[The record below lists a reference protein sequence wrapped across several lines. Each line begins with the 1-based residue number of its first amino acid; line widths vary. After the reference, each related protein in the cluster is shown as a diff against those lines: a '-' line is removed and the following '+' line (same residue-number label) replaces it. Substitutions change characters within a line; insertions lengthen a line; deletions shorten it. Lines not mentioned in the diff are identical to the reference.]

1 MKLLKTP
8 RRTPWLLALIW
19 CLVLSGVFMVPYQYF
34 WGFGTLSD
42 HFFTGADAG
51 SPICLYWFPIIIFEL
66 EMLKG
71 WRFYKGGDPLFA
83 WCQKQP
89 KYAAISNLLTVIACM
104 ASIISL
110 IDAIRGGMYYSS
122 LYFALR
128 IYAFLLLRCSRLRYY
143 DDDEHWLKKS
153 LPRHRSRHQSR

>member
-1 MKLLKTP
+1 
-8 RRTPWLLALIW
+8 
-19 CLVLSGVFMVPYQYF
+19 
-34 WGFGTLSD
+34 
-42 HFFTGADAG
+42 
-51 SPICLYWFPIIIFEL
+51 
-66 EMLKG
+66 
-71 WRFYKGGDPLFA
+71 
-83 WCQKQP
+83 
-89 KYAAISNLLTVIACM
+89 LLTVIACM

-153 LPRHRSRHQSR
+153 LPRHRSRHQSW